1 MSACWAARIER
12 REAAMTFSE
21 RFGRLLLGAFAW
33 LVVLYLLLP
42 LLVIVGTSFTTTA
55 YLRFPPEGLTW
66 AWYVKFLSDTSYLES
81 IWLSAVL
88 AVSATAIAIVLG
100 VPVALALTRED
111 VPGAQ
116 MVSALFL
123 SPLVLPTIVAG
134 AALLQFA
141 SALGF
146 ARTYLVLLVGHAVL
160 VVPYI
165 VRTTM
170 ASLAG
175 FNASLEE
182 AARDLGA
189 TGLQTFFLVTL
200 PLIKPGLIAGA
211 LFAVIMSWINVELS
225 MFNTTASLMP
235 IPVKLFNYIQYNVDP
250 MIAAVSATTIYV
262 AVLVVVALD
271 LVIGIDKVATTRN

>member
-1 MSACWAARIER
+1 MNL
-12 REAAMTFSE
+12 SE
-21 RFGRLLLGAFAW
+21 RIGHVLLGAFAW

-42 LLVIVGTSFTTTA
+42 LVVIVGASFTTTA
-55 YLRFPPEGLTW
+55 FLRFPPEGFTL
-66 AWYVKFLSDTSYLES
+66 AWYLKFLGDTSYLDS

-88 AVSATAIAIVLG
+88 AASATAIAIVLG
-100 VPVALALTRED
+100 VPVALVLTREPF
-111 VPGAQ
+111 PGASAI
-116 MVSALFL
+116 SALFL
-123 SPLVLPTIVAG
+123 SPLVLPTIVIG
-134 AALLQFA
+134 AALLQYA

-146 ARTYLVLLVGHAVL
+146 ARTYFVLLVGHAVL

-189 TGLQTFFLVTL
+189 SGVQTFFLVTL

-262 AVLVVVALD
+262 AILVVVALD
-271 LVIGIDKVATTRN
+271 LIVGIDKVATTRN